1 MNNSNITSGG
11 NDILINEENFPD
23 PCFREW
29 LLEQDFVQ
37 NGIIAKEQ
45 IAEITEINV
54 SCKKIGSLEGIHF
67 FTALTT
73 LRCDR
78 NKLAR
83 LDISN
88 NTALRKLR
96 CWFNELTSLDI
107 SNNTALTELVCDTNQ
122 LTSLDVSNNTA
133 LTELRCDFNQLTS
146 LDVSNNTALRELRCD
161 NTQLTRLDL
170 SNNTALT
177 MLFCDNNDLTSLDVS
192 KNTALRELSCD
203 NTQLTSLDVTNN
215 MAFDWLE
222 CHNNNIKGTNMD
234 ALISSLPNTDGKI
247 YIYDSTSETEGNVC
261 TETQVAAIR
270 EKGWTPYYL
279 KTAKNS

>member
-11 NDILINEENFPD
+11 NDILINEDNFPD

-54 SCKKIGSLEGIHF
+54 SCKKIGSLEGIYF

-83 LDISN
+83 LDIS
-88 NTALRKLR
+88 K
-96 CWFNELTSLDI
+96 
-107 SNNTALTELVCDTNQ
+107 
-122 LTSLDVSNNTA
+122 
-133 LTELRCDFNQLTS
+133 
-146 LDVSNNTALRELRCD
+146 NTALRELRCGD
-161 NTQLTRLDL
+161 N
-170 SNNTALT
+170 
-177 MLFCDNNDLTSLDVS
+177 
-192 KNTALRELSCD
+192 
-203 NTQLTSLDVTNN
+203 QLTSLDVTNN

-247 YIYDSTSETEGNVC
+247 YIYDSISETEGNVC

-279 KTAKNS
+279 